1 MTQRLAIVFV
11 GGLTCFG
18 CGGDNPMGPSQ
29 TALPPAAPPAPMAP
43 VPKPAPAAV
52 ASGPVFYDAR
62 DRAKLPAGVERE
74 PKLVP
79 EVEKL
84 VFSALSASYKSKR
97 EDCQG
102 TDDVLFHVRA
112 SATGAFTAPATKQ
125 TAYLVAS
132 GPCAAAG
139 AEAIEATHLVVVDAD
154 KVSAQATSKL
164 KLSTGEPFP
173 QFYGTDIRA
182 VVDVDGD
189 GIGEILVGVESTLP
203 AGVDESVRLVS
214 VAGGAAKRLWS
225 FAGVYKDA
233 CGATPPGKVQ
243 AQVLHYIPGVKDP
256 AARYPAEIFEAACS
270 PAGAPKV
277 TDFLLLKVV
286 VPAAAPAAPA
296 ASPSAPA
303 AAPSAAATPP
313 GGPAASPS
321 PTAVPAPPSA
331 SPAPTTVPS
340 PQPSP

>member
-18 CGGDNPMGPSQ
+18 CGGENPMGPSQ
-29 TALPPAAPPAPMAP
+29 TNLPPAAPPAPMAP
-43 VPKPAPAAV
+43 VPKPAPAAT

-74 PKLVP
+74 PKLAP

-84 VFSALSASYKSKR
+84 VLSALSASYKSKR

-102 TDDVLFHVRA
+102 TDDVLFHVRG

-139 AEAIEATHLVVVDAD
+139 GDAIEATHLVVVDAD
-154 KVSAQATSKL
+154 KVMAQATSKL

-189 GIGEILVGVESTLP
+189 GIGEILVGVESTVP
-203 AGVDESVRLVS
+203 AGIDESVRLVS
-214 VAGGAAKRLWS
+214 VAGGAVKRVWS
-225 FAGVYKDA
+225 FAGAYKDA

-243 AQVLHYIPGVKDP
+243 AQVLHYIPGAKDP
-256 AARYPAEIFEAACS
+256 ATRYPAEIFEAAC
-270 PAGAPKV
+270 PAAGAPKV
-277 TDFLLLKVV
+277 TDFLPLKVV
-286 VPAAAPAAPA
+286 VPAAAPGAPA

-303 AAPSAAATPP
+303 AAPSAP
-313 GGPAASPS
+313 
-321 PTAVPAPPSA
+321 AVPAPPST
-331 SPAPTTVPS
+331 SPAPTTVSS